1 MVPGGFLLFFM
12 VPGQSLWVF
21 KVLSLV
27 FLGSRWLFM
36 VFHGSGFVF
45 HGSMWFSMVY
55 SNKHKICYKCRV
67 IFVTGTFLISKGV

>member
-12 VPGQSLWVF
+12 VSGQSLWVF

-36 VFHGSGFVF
+36 VFHCSRWLFYGFSWFRVCFSWF
-45 HGSMWFSMVY
+45 HVGFYGLLKKTQDLLQM
-55 SNKHKICYKCRV
+55 
-67 IFVTGTFLISKGV
+67 